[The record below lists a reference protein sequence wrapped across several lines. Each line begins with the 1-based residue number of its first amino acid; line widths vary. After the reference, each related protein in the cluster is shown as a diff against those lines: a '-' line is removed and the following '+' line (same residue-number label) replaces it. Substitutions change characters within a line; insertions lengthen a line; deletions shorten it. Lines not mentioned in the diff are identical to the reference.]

1 MKKILNLLSSITVLA
16 TSASSATTVVSCGPP
31 SDVLYFEMK
40 DLFPD
45 TNWNLDGSSLVLP
58 DDNQGLKEI
67 PDYYKFVTHSSTS
80 DSLFNMGLSLTDIE
94 FEGEMLIDNA
104 ETYNEI
110 NYNGEDEYLS
120 KIIDF
125 TFYDENGNQMNVFK
139 DRISHIGKPWSFTL
153 TLLVDDLRASYIP
166 GGVDEYYKKGSI
178 TFTVTNGWT
187 KL

>member
-1 MKKILNLLSSITVLA
+1 
-16 TSASSATTVVSCGPP
+16 
-31 SDVLYFEMK
+31 
-40 DLFPD
+40 
-45 TNWNLDGSSLVLP
+45 LVLP

-139 DRISHIGKPWSFTL
+139 DRISHIGKP
-153 TLLVDDLRASYIP
+153 
-166 GGVDEYYKKGSI
+166 
-178 TFTVTNGWT
+178 
-187 KL
+187 